1 MRIIGALKIPQNIHR
16 GLEQRSN
23 EKGQELADAMLSST
37 SRGRGL
43 WLLLLLPAWFMVFA
57 VGTSVAHVYLDM
69 PYWAAAIA
77 GLVCSSFWWKLEFT
91 REHPFWSSMLAY
103 VGLPMLLVMLGK

>member
-1 MRIIGALKIPQNIHR
+1 MRIIDVLRVQQNIHR

-23 EKGQELADAMLSST
+23 EKGQELADAIVANTRL
-37 SRGRGL
+37 GRGL

-57 VGTSVAHVYLDM
+57 VGTLVAHVYLDM

-77 GLVCSSFWWKLEFT
+77 GLVCSGFWWKLEFT

-103 VGLPMLLVMLGK
+103 IGLPMLIILSGR